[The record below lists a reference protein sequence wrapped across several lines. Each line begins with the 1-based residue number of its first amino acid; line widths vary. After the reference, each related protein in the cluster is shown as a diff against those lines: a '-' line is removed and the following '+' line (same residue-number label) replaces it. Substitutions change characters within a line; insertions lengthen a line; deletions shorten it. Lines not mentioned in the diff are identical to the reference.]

1 MIQPE
6 NKSQFNDVF
15 YEQLYARK
23 KTFREYAVQALI
35 FIVTI
40 GLSMAVFM
48 FCISYIP
55 KFGLMLGTVCI
66 GIIVYFGY
74 KLFMRLDVEYE
85 YIYLNGEIDV
95 DKIICRSERSRLL
108 TVKASNFEQF
118 GEYNEASKAKVDAYP
133 VNKRFDVRSNK
144 TDNLYYAV
152 FNHKEYKK
160 TLLIFEPDERIF
172 EDMKRYM
179 PRTVWHA

>member
-1 MIQPE
+1 MQ
-6 NKSQFNDVF
+6 QTNDVF

-23 KTFREYAVQALI
+23 KTFREYGIQALI

-48 FCISYIP
+48 FCMAKLQPY
-55 KFGLMLGTVCI
+55 GLMIGTISI
-66 GIIVYFGY
+66 GILVYFGY

-95 DKIICRSERSRLL
+95 DKIICKSERSRLL
-108 TVKASNFEQF
+108 TVKAANFEQF
-118 GEYNEASKAKVDAYP
+118 GEYNEATREKVDSYP

-144 TDNLYYAV
+144 RDKLYYAV
-152 FNHKEYKK
+152 FNHKEHNKS
-160 TLLIFEPDERIF
+160 LLIFEPDERIF
-172 EDMKRYM
+172 EDMKRYI
-179 PRTVWHA
+179 PKSVWH